1 MKKGII
7 AGKEKKMRA
16 KFLISIIMILL
27 NYIAEQTEN
36 KVDDKVV
43 DVINGLVGQKNDRK
57 NS

>member
-1 MKKGII
+1 
-7 AGKEKKMRA
+7 MRA

-36 KVDDKVV
+36 KVDDRVV
-43 DVINGLVGQKNDRK
+43 GIINDVIGKKDDRK

>member
-1 MKKGII
+1 MIKSSI

-36 KVDDKVV
+36 KVDDRVV
-43 DVINGLVGQKNDRK
+43 GIINDVIGKKDDRK